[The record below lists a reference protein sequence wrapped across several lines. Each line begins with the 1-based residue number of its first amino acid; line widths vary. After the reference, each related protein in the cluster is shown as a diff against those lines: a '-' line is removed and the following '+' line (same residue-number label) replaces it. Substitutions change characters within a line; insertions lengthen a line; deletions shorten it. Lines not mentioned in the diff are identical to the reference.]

1 VTHARCEVCRREGAQ
16 RDYASADGRPRGELC
31 LNCALAVAQVEARIV
46 TFRRVLAYVK
56 RYAPLTPGRPVA
68 KLKGDAENTP
78 R

>member
-1 VTHARCEVCRREGAQ
+1 M
-16 RDYASADGRPRGELC
+16 
-31 LNCALAVAQVEARIV
+31 LAVRQVEARIV

-68 KLKGDAENTP
+68 KLDGDAENTP